1 MKNGNILK
9 VSLEGQGVNIVVY
22 LNVKMQEMFRMYV
35 FHWVKLMLDHWSFWD
50 SVFENSLWTWKGMK
64 TDYINRGKPNK
75 NSPPEPSIGKLK
87 NWKKS

>member
-1 MKNGNILK
+1 MILMKNGNILK

-50 SVFENSLWTWKGMK
+50 SVFETVSEHEKAWKQ
-64 TDYINRGKPNK
+64 I
-75 NSPPEPSIGKLK
+75 I
-87 NWKKS
+87 